1 MLELHLSIVFV
12 SFISEYVIPWC
23 LRRYNVIVVII
34 FLSSFEEVY
43 RLIHDMLSSQGVM
56 TNEIMVK
63 VRPNNGMWHEGCVGL
78 EK

>member
-1 MLELHLSIVFV
+1 MLEPHVSIVFV
-12 SFISEYVIPWC
+12 SFINEYVIPWC
-23 LRRYNVIVVII
+23 LQRYNVIVAIV

-56 TNEIMVK
+56 TSEIMVK
-63 VRPNNGMWHEGCVGL
+63 GCPKNGMWHEGCLGL